1 MQGLGR
7 GIDALFAFVGITLVI
22 FVPLGMW
29 KLIEL
34 IIALF
39 RHIHWS

>member
-1 MQGLGR
+1 MGNNIFDELGSLILR
-7 GIDALFAFVGITLVI
+7 LLLLCTI

-34 IIALF
+34 IIQAYHKF
-39 RHIHWS
+39 V

>member
-1 MQGLGR
+1 MHGMGGTLIFGMMGLC
-7 GIDALFAFVGITLVI
+7 LL

-34 IIALF
+34 IIWVVS
-39 RHIHWS
+39 HIRWVSP